1 LTISLRHTIP
11 IENEYEIYSFIDWI
25 KWDKICLNKEEGGL
39 GVHRVKEFNLA
50 LLGKWCWRL
59 LQETESL
66 WFKVLASKYGIRD
79 GQVDN

>member
-1 LTISLRHTIP
+1 
-11 IENEYEIYSFIDWI
+11 
-25 KWDKICLNKEEGGL
+25 
-39 GVHRVKEFNLA
+39 VKEFNLA

-59 LQETESL
+59 LQEIESL